1 MISVGG
7 ANHNS
12 TDWSRMVADDTGID
26 SFVRNSMKYV
36 RQHGFDGIDLDWEYS
51 AFCPSQRRCSPES
64 DAVRFRLLCEKFRTE
79 IDIEDVSP
87 DRKMLFTGAVSVG
100 KDKVDPGESSSSQPV
115 PAYDPKHMT
124 RVIHFT

>member
-12 TDWSRMVADDTGID
+12 TDWSRMVANDTGIE

-36 RQHGFDGIDLDWEYS
+36 RQHGFDGIDLDWEYP
-51 AFCPSQRRCSPES
+51 AYCPSPEKCSPES
-64 DAVRFRLLCEKFRTE
+64 DAIRFRLLCEKFRAE
-79 IDIEDVSP
+79 IDIEDVSQAH
-87 DRKMLFTGAVSVG
+87 KMLLTGAVSAG
-100 KDKVDPGESSSSQPV
+100 KDKVDGRSSSQPI

-124 RVIHFT
+124 RVIHFS